1 MTQRETAS
9 NNTTALC
16 YPLVM
21 YWHRPTHVSGAEFH
35 ILLLLLLL
43 LLLVCRR
50 RRRRR
55 RLQDFVAMTLKVA
68 DSAKVVAEIED
79 VKVQRS
85 PRNPRF
91 FLKGG
96 GGAGS

>member
-1 MTQRETAS
+1 MHCSWLQTAKMTQRETAS
-9 NNTTALC
+9 NDTTALC

-21 YWHRPTHVSGAEFH
+21 SGIDLH
-35 ILLLLLLL
+35 TC
-43 LLLVCRR
+43 LVLNFISCRCCFC
-50 RRRRR
+50 RRR